1 MYQKPRLYIKHH
13 FRHPQVIQSVA
24 IDQSTDG
31 LKRKTLFLTVFT
43 SVARVPFF
51 YTNMIRA
58 RIEMPSN
65 PLEGVS

>member
-1 MYQKPRLYIKHH
+1 M
-13 FRHPQVIQSVA
+13 IQSVA